1 MGDAVLGNVA
11 SLLLSTAG
19 LAVAFGASG
28 VEESED
34 LPLGWST
41 TVQAMLWAGMLAA
54 VLYATHAKGRR
65 SLREDFRFVMRPL
78 DVLVG
83 LVVGFAAQI
92 VIALVTLPVYD
103 LFGIDSDKVG
113 DTAEGLADR
122 ADDPVAVAFLVL
134 VVVVGAPVIE
144 ELFYRGLWFRSME
157 KRWSTVV
164 AVVGT
169 SVLFGAIHLQ
179 PYDLLPLGLF
189 GLVAALLVARTGR
202 LGPAIWAHVA
212 FNLTAV
218 VSLLSG

>member
-11 SLLLSTAG
+11 SLLLSTLG
-19 LAVAFGASG
+19 LVVAFAASG

-41 TVQAMLWAGMLAA
+41 GVQTMLWAGMLAA
-54 VLYATHAKGRR
+54 VLYATYAKGRR
-65 SLREDFRFVMRPL
+65 SLREDFRFAMRPL
-78 DVLVG
+78 DVVVG
-83 LVVGFAAQI
+83 LVVGFVGQI
-92 VIALVTLPVYD
+92 AIALVTFPIYD
-103 LFGIDSDKVG
+103 LFGIDTDKVG
-113 DTAEGLADR
+113 DTAEALADR
-122 ADDPVAVAFLVL
+122 ADDPIAVGFLVL
-134 VVVVGAPVIE
+134 VVVVGAPIVE

-157 KRWSTVV
+157 KRWSTPV

-179 PYDLLPLGLF
+179 PYDLLPLALF
-189 GLVAALLVARTGR
+189 GLIAALLLVKTGR
-202 LGPAIWAHVA
+202 LGPSIWAHVA